1 MENRQKNQE
10 EQNLVPLKMALYSGS
25 ALAFIAGFACWLSPE
40 SVENFIGL
48 DAETT
53 KYLSIALIA
62 VGFGDIIAAHF
73 LLKKK

>member
-1 MENRQKNQE
+1 MKNNQTQE
-10 EQNLVPLKMALYSGS
+10 EQSLKALKQALYGGS
-25 ALAFIAGFACWLSPE
+25 TLAFIAGFTCWLSPE
-40 SVENFIGL
+40 TVESFIGL
-48 DAETT
+48 DAQTT